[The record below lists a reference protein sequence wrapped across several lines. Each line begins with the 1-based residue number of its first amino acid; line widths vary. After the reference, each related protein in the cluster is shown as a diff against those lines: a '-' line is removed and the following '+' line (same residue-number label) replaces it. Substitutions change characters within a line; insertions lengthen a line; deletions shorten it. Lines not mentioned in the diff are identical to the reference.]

1 MVAAGPL
8 GCQKWFPAVKFGT
21 ARTKFG
27 QGRTTLATKSI
38 HGQGEAILA
47 AKNIHGQGEA
57 FLAAKSIHGQGE
69 AILATKIYPEKDQF
83 LA

>member
-1 MVAAGPL
+1 M
-8 GCQKWFPAVKFGT
+8 AVKSGFHLSNLALLGPNLG
-21 ARTKFG
+21 KG
-27 QGRTTLATKSI
+27 EPLLATKSI

-47 AKNIHGQGEA
+47 AKNIHGKGEA

-69 AILATKIYPEKDQF
+69 AILATKICPEKDQF